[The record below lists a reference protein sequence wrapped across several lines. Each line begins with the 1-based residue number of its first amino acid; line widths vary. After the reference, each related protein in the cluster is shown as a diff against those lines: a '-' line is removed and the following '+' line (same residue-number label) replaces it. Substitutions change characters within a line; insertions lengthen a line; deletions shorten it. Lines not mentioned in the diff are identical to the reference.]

1 VGNPL
6 FELAS
11 GRPAGELTAVGA
23 ETAAVPPGCLLD
35 TLGIVLTHV
44 GRGRSRAQMT
54 VGAVHLNQRGILQG
68 GGLVAF
74 ADAAAGWAAYGALP
88 EGRFTTLELKC
99 NLLGKATAGDVLVA
113 AATPVHLGRQ
123 TLVLDVSVFRSGQ
136 EDVGEARR
144 LTARFS
150 CTQLVLAEEAARGP
164 AR

>member
-1 VGNPL
+1 MANPL

-11 GRPAGELTAVGA
+11 ARAADGLTAVDA

-44 GRGRSRAQMT
+44 GRGRARAEMR
-54 VGAVHLNQRGILQG
+54 VGAVHLNQRGVLQG

-74 ADAAAGWAAYGALP
+74 ADAAAGWAAYAALP
-88 EGRFTTLELKC
+88 EGRYTTLELKC
-99 NLLGKATAGDVLVA
+99 NLLGKVTAGDVLVA

-123 TLVLDVSVFRSGQ
+123 TLVLDVAVFRADQ
-136 EDVGEARR
+136 EDAGAARR

-150 CTQLVLAEEAARGP
+150 CTQLVLAKEDGRGP
-164 AR
+164 A